1 MSSSTADVKNW
12 MHMFRWIVKLI
23 RDEYGI
29 DEKQLVRTAV
39 LESDLGLSIDQVE
52 RVLEFVSDSF
62 EIRFPDGTLD
72 EVLRLEELCLVASWL
87 KGFYKRPPFIGP
99 EYEEACRSLNP
110 GASTEV

>member
-1 MSSSTADVKNW
+1 
-12 MHMFRWIVKLI
+12 MFRWIVKLI

-39 LESDLGLSIDQVE
+39 LESDLGLSLEQIE
-52 RVLEFVSDSF
+52 AVLEFVSDSF

-72 EVLRLEELCLVASWL
+72 EVVRLEELCLVASWL
-87 KGFYKRPPFIGP
+87 KGLYKRPAFIGP
-99 EYEEACRSLNP
+99 DYETSCRSLNP